1 MNSEFALEFYPQG
14 GTFPSCFR
22 AGREVDWSGQMI
34 ANRNFEQCEPLTW
47 VGRVPVYLS
56 TVIAF
61 THGLM
66 MVFTALALASG
77 AEWFFE
83 VFAFSPQSS
92 VSKFYLWQ
100 FVTYAFVNRPEIFTL
115 IQLVL
120 LAFFGRDVEK
130 FIGRKGFAW
139 LYAVLVLAIP
149 VLLALLSFVGIQS
162 GSYFGSDAVHF
173 AIFVA
178 FVLIYPGAEIFFGIQ
193 ARWIAVALVGIYTL
207 QMLAYRQWISLSIL
221 WWECGVA
228 ALWMMREGVRSFSL
242 PSVPS
247 ISPKRPERRSK
258 PTSREPLKE
267 GELYDSIDPI
277 LEKIARQGIGS
288 LTRGEREKL
297 ERVRA
302 ALLEKE
308 RRD

>member
-1 MNSEFALEFYPQG
+1 
-14 GTFPSCFR
+14 
-22 AGREVDWSGQMI
+22 MI

-56 TVIAF
+56 TAIAF
-61 THGLM
+61 AHGLM

-77 AEWFFE
+77 AEWFFGLL
-83 VFAFSPQSS
+83 AFSPQSS
-92 VSKFYLWQ
+92 VGKLQLWQ

-130 FIGRKGFAW
+130 FIGRKAFAW
-139 LYAVLVLAIP
+139 LYAVLILSIP
-149 VLLALLSFVGIQS
+149 VLLSLLSFLGIES
-162 GSYFGSDAVHF
+162 GTYYGSDAVHF
-173 AIFVA
+173 AVFVA
-178 FVLIYPGAEIFFGIQ
+178 FVMIYPGAEIFFGIQ
-193 ARWIAVALVGIYTL
+193 ARWIAIALLGIYTL
-207 QMLAYRQWISLSIL
+207 QMLAYRQWINLSIL
-221 WWECGVA
+221 WWSCGLA
-228 ALWMMREGVRSFSL
+228 ALWMMREGVRTFSL
-242 PSVPS
+242 PSVSNLPLR
-247 ISPKRPERRSK
+247 RPERHSK
-258 PTSREPLKE
+258 PANREPVKE
-267 GELYDSIDPI
+267 GELYESIDPI

-302 ALLEKE
+302 ALLAKE

>member
-1 MNSEFALEFYPQG
+1 
-14 GTFPSCFR
+14 
-22 AGREVDWSGQMI
+22 MI

-56 TVIAF
+56 TAIAF
-61 THGLM
+61 AHAVT

-77 AEWFFE
+77 AEWFFQILS
-83 VFAFSPQSS
+83 FSPQSAIGK
-92 VSKFYLWQ
+92 VHLWQ
-100 FVTYAFVNRPEIFTL
+100 FGTYAFVNRPEIFTL

-130 FIGRKGFAW
+130 FIGRRSFAW

-149 VLLALLSFVGIQS
+149 VLLSVLSFLGVES
-162 GSYFGSDAVHF
+162 GSYSGSDAVHF

-178 FVLIYPGAEIFFGIQ
+178 FAMIYPGAEIFFGIQ
-193 ARWIAVALVGIYTL
+193 ARWIAIALLGIYTL

-221 WWECGVA
+221 WWECGVSA
-228 ALWMMREGVRSFSL
+228 AWMMREGVRSFSL
-242 PSVPS
+242 PSVSAIPV
-247 ISPKRPERRSK
+247 KRPERRSK
-258 PTSREPLKE
+258 PARREPEKE
-267 GELYDSIDPI
+267 VELYDSIDPI

>member
-1 MNSEFALEFYPQG
+1 
-14 GTFPSCFR
+14 
-22 AGREVDWSGQMI
+22 MI

-56 TVIAF
+56 TAIAF
-61 THGLM
+61 AHGLM

-77 AEWFFE
+77 ASGAEWFFGLL
-83 VFAFSPQSS
+83 AFSPQSALG
-92 VSKFYLWQ
+92 KLHLWE
-100 FVTYAFVNRPEIFTL
+100 FATYAFVNRPEIFTL

-130 FIGRKGFAW
+130 FIGRKAFAW

-149 VLLALLSFVGIQS
+149 VLLSLLSFLGIDS
-162 GSYFGSDAVHF
+162 GTYYGSDAVHF
-173 AIFVA
+173 AVFVA
-178 FVLIYPGAEIFFGIQ
+178 FVMIYPGAEIFFGIQ
-193 ARWIAVALVGIYTL
+193 ARWIAIALLGIYTL
-207 QMLAYRQWISLSIL
+207 QMLAYRQWVNLSIL
-221 WWECGVA
+221 WWSCGVA
-228 ALWMMREGVRSFSL
+228 ALWMMREGVRTFSL
-242 PSVPS
+242 PSVSNLPLR
-247 ISPKRPERRSK
+247 RPERRSK
-258 PTSREPLKE
+258 PANREPVKE
-267 GELYDSIDPI
+267 GELYESIDPI

-302 ALLEKE
+302 ALLAKE

>member
-1 MNSEFALEFYPQG
+1 
-14 GTFPSCFR
+14 
-22 AGREVDWSGQMI
+22 MI

-56 TVIAF
+56 TAIAF
-61 THGLM
+61 AHAVM

-77 AEWFFE
+77 AEWFFQILS
-83 VFAFSPQSS
+83 FSPQSAIGK
-92 VSKFYLWQ
+92 VHLWQ
-100 FVTYAFVNRPEIFTL
+100 FGTYAFVNRPEIFTL

-130 FIGRKGFAW
+130 FIGRRSFAW
-139 LYAVLVLAIP
+139 FYAVLVLAIP
-149 VLLALLSFVGIQS
+149 VLLSVLSFLGVES
-162 GSYFGSDAVHF
+162 GSYSGSDAVHF

-178 FVLIYPGAEIFFGIQ
+178 FAMIYPGAEIFFGIQ
-193 ARWIAVALVGIYTL
+193 ARWIAIALLGIYTL

-221 WWECGVA
+221 WWECGVSA
-228 ALWMMREGVRSFSL
+228 AWMMREGVRSFSL
-242 PSVPS
+242 PSVSTIPV
-247 ISPKRPERRSK
+247 KRPERRSK
-258 PTSREPLKE
+258 PARREPEKE
-267 GELYDSIDPI
+267 VELYDSIDPI

-308 RRD
+308 RRN

>member
-1 MNSEFALEFYPQG
+1 
-14 GTFPSCFR
+14 
-22 AGREVDWSGQMI
+22 
-34 ANRNFEQCEPLTW
+34 
-47 VGRVPVYLS
+47 
-56 TVIAF
+56 
-61 THGLM
+61 M

-77 AEWFFE
+77 AEWFFQ
-83 VFAFSPQSS
+83 VLAFSPQSS
-92 VSKFYLWQ
+92 VGKLHVWQ
-100 FVTYAFVNRPEIFTL
+100 FATYVFVNRPEIFTL

-130 FIGRKGFAW
+130 FIGRRAFAW

-149 VLLALLSFVGIQS
+149 VLLSLLSFVGIDS
-162 GSYFGSDAVHF
+162 GSYYGSDAVHF

-178 FVLIYPGAEIFFGIQ
+178 FVMIYPGAEIFFGIQ
-193 ARWIAVALVGIYTL
+193 ARWIGIALLGIYTL

-221 WWECGVA
+221 WWECAVA
-228 ALWMMREGVRSFSL
+228 AAWMMREGVRSFPL
-242 PSVPS
+242 PSVSNIPL
-247 ISPKRPERRSK
+247 KRPERRSK
-258 PTSREPLKE
+258 PARREAVKE
-267 GELYDSIDPI
+267 GELHESIDPI
-277 LEKIARQGIGS
+277 LEKITRHGIGS

>member
-1 MNSEFALEFYPQG
+1 
-14 GTFPSCFR
+14 
-22 AGREVDWSGQMI
+22 MI

-56 TVIAF
+56 TAIAF
-61 THGLM
+61 AHGVM

-77 AEWFFE
+77 AEWFFQIL
-83 VFAFSPQSS
+83 AFSPQSAIAK
-92 VSKFYLWQ
+92 VHLWQ
-100 FVTYAFVNRPEIFTL
+100 FVTYAFINRPEIFTL

-130 FIGRKGFAW
+130 FIGRRAFAW
-139 LYAVLVLAIP
+139 FYVVLVLAVP
-149 VLLALLSFVGIQS
+149 VLLSVLSFLGVES
-162 GSYFGSDAVHF
+162 GSYSGSDAVHF

-178 FVLIYPGAEIFFGIQ
+178 FAMIYPGAEIFFGIQ
-193 ARWIAVALVGIYTL
+193 ARWIAIALVGIYTL

-221 WWECGVA
+221 WWECGVSA
-228 ALWMMREGVRSFSL
+228 AWMMREGVRSFSL
-242 PSVPS
+242 PSVS
-247 ISPKRPERRSK
+247 TIAVKRPERRSK
-258 PTSREPLKE
+258 PAHREPEKE
-267 GELYDSIDPI
+267 VELYDSIDPI

>member
-1 MNSEFALEFYPQG
+1 
-14 GTFPSCFR
+14 
-22 AGREVDWSGQMI
+22 MI

-56 TVIAF
+56 TAIAF
-61 THGLM
+61 AHAVM

-77 AEWFFE
+77 AEWFFQILS
-83 VFAFSPQSS
+83 FSPQSAIGK
-92 VSKFYLWQ
+92 VHLWQ
-100 FVTYAFVNRPEIFTL
+100 FGTYAFVNRPEIFTL

-130 FIGRKGFAW
+130 FIGRRSFAW
-139 LYAVLVLAIP
+139 FYAVLVLAIP
-149 VLLALLSFVGIQS
+149 VLLSVLSFLGVES
-162 GSYFGSDAVHF
+162 GSYSGSDAVHF

-178 FVLIYPGAEIFFGIQ
+178 FAIIYPGAEIFFGIQ
-193 ARWIAVALVGIYTL
+193 ARWIAIALLGIYTL

-221 WWECGVA
+221 WWECGVSA
-228 ALWMMREGVRSFSL
+228 AWMMREGVRSFSL
-242 PSVPS
+242 PSVSTIPV
-247 ISPKRPERRSK
+247 KRPERRSK
-258 PTSREPLKE
+258 PARREPEKE
-267 GELYDSIDPI
+267 VELYDSIDPI

>member
-1 MNSEFALEFYPQG
+1 
-14 GTFPSCFR
+14 
-22 AGREVDWSGQMI
+22 MI

-56 TVIAF
+56 TAIAF
-61 THGLM
+61 AHAVM

-77 AEWFFE
+77 AEWFFQILS
-83 VFAFSPQSS
+83 FSPQSAIGK
-92 VSKFYLWQ
+92 VHLWQ
-100 FVTYAFVNRPEIFTL
+100 FGTYAFVNRPEIFTL

-130 FIGRKGFAW
+130 FIGRRSFAW
-139 LYAVLVLAIP
+139 FYAVLVLAIP
-149 VLLALLSFVGIQS
+149 VLLSVLSFLGVES
-162 GSYFGSDAVHF
+162 GSYSGSDAVHF

-178 FVLIYPGAEIFFGIQ
+178 FAMIYPGAEIFFGIQ
-193 ARWIAVALVGIYTL
+193 ARWIAIALLGIYTL

-221 WWECGVA
+221 WWECGVSA
-228 ALWMMREGVRSFSL
+228 AWMMREGVRSFSL
-242 PSVPS
+242 PSVSTIPV
-247 ISPKRPERRSK
+247 KRPERRSK
-258 PTSREPLKE
+258 PARREPEKE
-267 GELYDSIDPI
+267 VELYDSIDPI

>member
-1 MNSEFALEFYPQG
+1 
-14 GTFPSCFR
+14 
-22 AGREVDWSGQMI
+22 MI

-56 TVIAF
+56 TAIVFA
-61 THGLM
+61 HVVM
-66 MVFTALALASG
+66 MVLTALALASG
-77 AEWFFE
+77 AEWFFQLL
-83 VFAFSPQSS
+83 AFSAQSS
-92 VSKFYLWQ
+92 VGKFHLWQ

-130 FIGRKGFAW
+130 FIGRRAFAW
-139 LYAVLVLAIP
+139 LYGVLVLAIP
-149 VLLALLSFVGIQS
+149 VLLSLLSFFGIES
-162 GSYFGSDAVHF
+162 GRYFGSDAVHF
-173 AIFVA
+173 AIFLA
-178 FVLIYPGAEIFFGIQ
+178 FVMIYPGAEIFFGIQ
-193 ARWIAVALVGIYTL
+193 ARWIAIALLGIYTL
-207 QMLAYRQWISLSIL
+207 QMLAYRQWIGLSIL
-221 WWECGVA
+221 WWECGVSA
-228 ALWMMREGVRSFSL
+228 AWMMREGVRSFSL

-247 ISPKRPERRSK
+247 LPSKRPGRHSK
-258 PTSREPLKE
+258 PASRETVKE

>member
-1 MNSEFALEFYPQG
+1 
-14 GTFPSCFR
+14 
-22 AGREVDWSGQMI
+22 MI

-56 TVIAF
+56 TAIAF
-61 THGLM
+61 AHAVM

-77 AEWFFE
+77 AEWFFQILS
-83 VFAFSPQSS
+83 FSPQSAIGK
-92 VSKFYLWQ
+92 VHLWQ
-100 FVTYAFVNRPEIFTL
+100 FGTYAFVNRPEIFTL

-130 FIGRKGFAW
+130 FIGRRAFAW
-139 LYAVLVLAIP
+139 LYAVLVLAVP
-149 VLLALLSFVGIQS
+149 VLLSVLSFLGVER
-162 GSYFGSDAVHF
+162 SYSGSDAVHF

-178 FVLIYPGAEIFFGIQ
+178 FAMTYPGAEIFFGIQ
-193 ARWIAVALVGIYTL
+193 ARWIAIALLGIYTL
-207 QMLAYRQWISLSIL
+207 QMLASQKWISLSIL
-221 WWECGVA
+221 WWECGVSA
-228 ALWMMREGVRSFSL
+228 AWMMREGVRSFSL
-242 PSVPS
+242 PSVSTIPV
-247 ISPKRPERRSK
+247 KRPERRSK
-258 PTSREPLKE
+258 PARREPEKE
-267 GELYDSIDPI
+267 VELYDSIDPI

>member
-1 MNSEFALEFYPQG
+1 
-14 GTFPSCFR
+14 
-22 AGREVDWSGQMI
+22 MI

-56 TVIAF
+56 TAIAF
-61 THGLM
+61 AHAVM

-77 AEWFFE
+77 AQWFFQILE
-83 VFAFSPQSS
+83 FSPQSAIG
-92 VSKFYLWQ
+92 KLHLWQ
-100 FVTYAFVNRPEIFTL
+100 FGTYAFVNRPEIFTL

-130 FIGRKGFAW
+130 FIGRRAFAW
-139 LYAVLVLAIP
+139 LYAVLVLAAP
-149 VLLALLSFVGIQS
+149 VLLSVLSFLGVELLSIS
-162 GSYFGSDAVHF
+162 GSSEVHF
-173 AIFVA
+173 AIFLA
-178 FVLIYPGAEIFFGIQ
+178 FAMIYPGAEIFFGIQ
-193 ARWIAVALVGIYTL
+193 ARWIAVALLGIDTL
-207 QMLAYRQWISLSIL
+207 QMLALRQWISLSIL
-221 WWECGVA
+221 WWECGVSA
-228 ALWMMREGVRSFSL
+228 AWMMREGVRSFSL
-242 PSVPS
+242 PSVSS
-247 ISPKRPERRSK
+247 IPLKRPERRGK
-258 PTSREPLKE
+258 PARREPEKE
-267 GELYDSIDPI
+267 VELYDSIDPI

>member
-1 MNSEFALEFYPQG
+1 
-14 GTFPSCFR
+14 
-22 AGREVDWSGQMI
+22 MI

-56 TVIAF
+56 TAIAF
-61 THGLM
+61 AHGLM

-77 AEWFFE
+77 AEWFFGLL
-83 VFAFSPQSS
+83 AFSPSS
-92 VSKFYLWQ
+92 VGKLHLWQ

-130 FIGRKGFAW
+130 FIGRKAFAW
-139 LYAVLVLAIP
+139 FYAALVLAVP
-149 VLLALLSFVGIQS
+149 VLLSILYFLGIDS
-162 GSYFGSDAVHF
+162 GTYYGSDAVHF
-173 AIFVA
+173 AVFVA
-178 FVLIYPGAEIFFGIQ
+178 FVMIYPGAEIFFGIQ
-193 ARWIAVALVGIYTL
+193 ARWIAIALLGIYTL
-207 QMLAYRQWISLSIL
+207 QMLAYKQWINLAIL
-221 WWECGVA
+221 WWSCGVA
-228 ALWMMREGVRSFSL
+228 ALWMMREGVRTFSL
-242 PSVPS
+242 PSVSTLPLR
-247 ISPKRPERRSK
+247 RPERRSK
-258 PTSREPLKE
+258 SANREPVKE
-267 GELYDSIDPI
+267 GELYESIDPI

-302 ALLEKE
+302 ALLAKE

>member
-1 MNSEFALEFYPQG
+1 
-14 GTFPSCFR
+14 
-22 AGREVDWSGQMI
+22 MI

-56 TVIAF
+56 TAIAF
-61 THGLM
+61 AHAVM

-77 AEWFFE
+77 AEWFFQILS
-83 VFAFSPQSS
+83 FSPQSAIGK
-92 VSKFYLWQ
+92 VHLWQ
-100 FVTYAFVNRPEIFTL
+100 FGTYAFVNRPEIFTL

-130 FIGRKGFAW
+130 FIGRRSFAW
-139 LYAVLVLAIP
+139 LYAILVLAIP
-149 VLLALLSFVGIQS
+149 VLLSVLSFLGVES
-162 GSYFGSDAVHF
+162 GSYSGSDAVHF

-178 FVLIYPGAEIFFGIQ
+178 FALIYPGAEIFFGIQ
-193 ARWIAVALVGIYTL
+193 ARWIAIALLGIYTL

-221 WWECGVA
+221 WWECGVSA
-228 ALWMMREGVRSFSL
+228 AWMMREGVRSFSL
-242 PSVPS
+242 PSVSTIPV
-247 ISPKRPERRSK
+247 KRPERRSK
-258 PTSREPLKE
+258 PARREPEKE
-267 GELYDSIDPI
+267 VELYDSIDPI

>member
-1 MNSEFALEFYPQG
+1 
-14 GTFPSCFR
+14 
-22 AGREVDWSGQMI
+22 MI

-56 TVIAF
+56 TAIAF
-61 THGLM
+61 AHAVM

-77 AEWFFE
+77 AEWFFQILS
-83 VFAFSPQSS
+83 FSPQSAIGK
-92 VSKFYLWQ
+92 VHVWQ
-100 FVTYAFVNRPEIFTL
+100 FGTYAFVNRPEIFTL

-130 FIGRKGFAW
+130 FIGRRAFAW

-149 VLLALLSFVGIQS
+149 VLLSVLSFLGVES
-162 GSYFGSDAVHF
+162 GSYSGSDAVHF

-178 FVLIYPGAEIFFGIQ
+178 FAMIYPGAEIFFGIQ
-193 ARWIAVALVGIYTL
+193 ARWIAIALLGIYTL

-221 WWECGVA
+221 WWECGVSA
-228 ALWMMREGVRSFSL
+228 AWMMREGVRSFSL
-242 PSVPS
+242 PSVSTIPV
-247 ISPKRPERRSK
+247 KRPERRSK
-258 PTSREPLKE
+258 PARREPEKE
-267 GELYDSIDPI
+267 VELYDSIDPI

>member
-1 MNSEFALEFYPQG
+1 
-14 GTFPSCFR
+14 
-22 AGREVDWSGQMI
+22 MI

-56 TVIAF
+56 TAIAF
-61 THGLM
+61 THGVM
-66 MVFTALALASG
+66 MVFTAVALASG
-77 AEWFFE
+77 AEWFFQIL
-83 VFAFSPQSS
+83 AFSPQSAIG
-92 VSKFYLWQ
+92 KLHLWQ

-120 LAFFGRDVEK
+120 LAFFGGDVEK
-130 FIGRKGFAW
+130 FIGRRAFAW
-139 LYAVLVLAIP
+139 LYAVLILAIP
-149 VLLALLSFVGIQS
+149 VLLSILSFIGVES

-173 AIFVA
+173 AIFLA
-178 FVLIYPGAEIFFGIQ
+178 FAMTYPGAEIFFGIQ
-193 ARWIAVALVGIYTL
+193 ARWIAIALLGIYSL

-221 WWECGVA
+221 WWECAVA
-228 ALWMMREGVRSFSL
+228 AAWMMREGVRNFSL
-242 PSVPS
+242 PSVSTIPL
-247 ISPKRPERRSK
+247 KRPERHTK
-258 PTSREPLKE
+258 PARREPEKE
-267 GELYDSIDPI
+267 VELYDSIDPI

-308 RRD
+308 RRN

>member
-1 MNSEFALEFYPQG
+1 
-14 GTFPSCFR
+14 
-22 AGREVDWSGQMI
+22 MI

-56 TVIAF
+56 TAIAF
-61 THGLM
+61 AHAVM

-77 AEWFFE
+77 AEWFFQILS
-83 VFAFSPQSS
+83 FSPQSAIGK
-92 VSKFYLWQ
+92 VHLWQ
-100 FVTYAFVNRPEIFTL
+100 FGTYAFVNRPEIFTL

-130 FIGRKGFAW
+130 FIGRRAFAW
-139 LYAVLVLAIP
+139 LYAVLVLAAP
-149 VLLALLSFVGIQS
+149 VLLSVLSFLGVES
-162 GSYFGSDAVHF
+162 GSYSGSDAVHF

-178 FVLIYPGAEIFFGIQ
+178 FAMIYPGAEIFFGIQ
-193 ARWIAVALVGIYTL
+193 ARWIAVALLGIYTL

-221 WWECGVA
+221 WWECGVSA
-228 ALWMMREGVRSFSL
+228 AWMMREGVRSFSL
-242 PSVPS
+242 PSVSTIPL
-247 ISPKRPERRSK
+247 KRPERRSK
-258 PTSREPLKE
+258 PARREPEKE
-267 GELYDSIDPI
+267 VELYDSIDPI

-308 RRD
+308 RRG

>member
-1 MNSEFALEFYPQG
+1 
-14 GTFPSCFR
+14 
-22 AGREVDWSGQMI
+22 MI

-56 TVIAF
+56 TAIAF
-61 THGLM
+61 AHAVM

-77 AEWFFE
+77 AEWFFQILS
-83 VFAFSPQSS
+83 FSPQSAIG
-92 VSKFYLWQ
+92 KLHLWQ
-100 FVTYAFVNRPEIFTL
+100 FGTYAFVNKPEIFTL

-130 FIGRKGFAW
+130 FIGRRAFAW
-139 LYAVLVLAIP
+139 LYAVLVLAVP
-149 VLLALLSFVGIQS
+149 VLLSVLSFLGVES

-173 AIFVA
+173 AIFLA
-178 FVLIYPGAEIFFGIQ
+178 FAMTYPGAEIFFGIQ
-193 ARWIAVALVGIYTL
+193 ARWIAVALLGIYTL
-207 QMLAYRQWISLSIL
+207 QMLAYRQWISLAIL
-221 WWECGVA
+221 WWACGVSA
-228 ALWMMREGVRSFSL
+228 AWMMREGVRSFPL
-242 PSVPS
+242 PSVSTIPV
-247 ISPKRPERRSK
+247 KRPERRSK
-258 PTSREPLKE
+258 PARREPEKE
-267 GELYDSIDPI
+267 VELYDSIDPI